1 MSGNNGEETPGRA
14 DRYWVEALE
23 ETGQNNR
30 REEREEGGREE
41 GEREEGKKGDREVGK
56 KGYRKR
62 DGVI

>member
-30 REEREEGGREE
+30 REEREEGGKEEGRKGGREE
-41 GEREEGKKGDREVGK
+41 GR

-62 DGVI
+62 DGLI